1 MAIGLKGA
9 HKAGVSD
16 QFEGEDITFAQVE
29 ARQENVLC
37 PTNNKFKA
45 LNLVT
50 LHHYTQ
56 VISLMGTLL
65 GETIR
70 PRVGMTLAN

>member
-29 ARQENVLC
+29 ARQETVLC

-50 LHHYTQ
+50 LHQYTH
-56 VISLMGTLL
+56 
-65 GETIR
+65 
-70 PRVGMTLAN
+70 